1 MSEESRIKMIERNKD
16 CVWVNNGEKEKFIK
30 SDKLQDFLCKNTN
43 YFIGRI
49 SSICE
54 RLSEIAKTR
63 TGDKNSMYGKKS
75 FPVKDKLG
83 NKYHITKEDPKYISG
98 ELVSVSKGLKFSKEV
113 NKKKASYGK
122 NNGMYGVKLIG
133 ENNGMYGK
141 IHNEDTRNKI
151 SESLKN
157 LPKIKC
163 PHCNLESNNRAN
175 MKRYHFDNCK
185 KI

>member
-1 MSEESRIKMIERNKD
+1 MPNVDVSIGPTIQILNAYYYDDLIIWAQERNLKIYENILVTPFHYNIKNADNRIKERIPHLKD
-16 CVWVNNGEKEKFIK
+16 YSGSTIDLLEKEKFIK

-83 NKYHITKEDPKYISG
+83 NKYHVTKEV
-98 ELVSVSKGLKFSKEV
+98 L
-113 NKKKASYGK
+113 
-122 NNGMYGVKLIG
+122 
-133 ENNGMYGK
+133 
-141 IHNEDTRNKI
+141 
-151 SESLKN
+151 
-157 LPKIKC
+157 
-163 PHCNLESNNRAN
+163 
-175 MKRYHFDNCK
+175 
-185 KI
+185 